1 MNTIKIIILLTVSLS
16 LMLISCSENIVSD
29 CKVDNNLKEPMKA
42 TFSDIQKKVFNTT
55 CATSSCHGGFQSPTL
70 NEGQAYKNIV
80 GVDNINGNMQLVKPG
95 DSQNSYLIKKLLGD
109 GTPMM
114 PSGGDKL
121 DQAIIDSIAYWID
134 SGALN
139 N

>member
-1 MNTIKIIILLTVSLS
+1 
-16 LMLISCSENIVSD
+16 MLISCSENIVSD
-29 CKVDNNLKEPMKA
+29 CKVDTTLNEPMKA

-55 CATSSCHGGFQSPTL
+55 CATSSCHGGFQFPTL
-70 NEGQAYKNIV
+70 KEGQAYKNIV
-80 GVDNINGNMQLVKPG
+80 GIDNINGNMQLVKPG

-121 DQAIIDSIAYWID
+121 EQSVIDSIIVWID
-134 SGALN
+134 NGALN